1 MIENLKSSSSRQLRV
16 VTSPTPRVVAE
27 VQVYP
32 VAVEV
37 VRRLDYIV
45 LPEMIFSSKVPTLCD
60 RVHLNVLLPPVAPT
74 ALLLLIPAA
83 AFKRI

>member
-1 MIENLKSSSSRQLRV
+1 M
-16 VTSPTPRVVAE
+16 VAPPATWIVAK

-45 LPEMIFSSKVPTLCD
+45 LPEMIFSSKVLELSD